1 MHGSCHTEER
11 QMIRLNNVRTGVSR
25 RRRRAVS
32 AGVVALALV
41 AAGCGGDDD
50 STGTGTTGAAATT
63 EGAGTAT
70 TEASAS
76 PETSASVGS
85 SETTAPAST
94 ESAETPSA
102 CRAESLVFAVSAA
115 SPTLDPATLNQAA
128 STFIQPAY
136 EPLIRRSPSGDYVP
150 GLAVEW
156 GYVGEGNTEFAI
168 TLRDGVTFSDG
179 AGLTAEGVKAHFEY
193 MQTSPVNGQLLAG
206 ATFEVNGPLDLTM
219 KLATPNP
226 LLEELLSQ
234 DWVIGMVISPDALAA
249 PEQLATSTAGAGQ
262 YVLDTGASLSGD
274 TYVYRAN
281 PNYYDP
287 AQVHFDTLTVR
298 VITNPNSILN
308 ALQSGEVDAA
318 LGDFTT
324 AEGARSAGL
333 LVEAQPTVWQGLGL
347 LDRGGTLSAP
357 LGDQRVRQAINYAID
372 REAIT
377 EALYAGDGIASSE
390 VALPGSEDFNEETAD
405 MYPYDPDKA
414 RALLAEA
421 GYPDGFT
428 LPTISTGFANIGL
441 AGQAIAAQLAEV
453 GITLELDEREING
466 YVGGVFGAEAPA
478 AVLGLGSP
486 PVYIGATVALMPTS
500 PFNPF
505 KTEDAELMD
514 LYQQAAAAGPDERPA
529 IDQQIVA
536 RVQELAWFA
545 PVTFTPVY
553 VYGAPELGGIEMNE
567 RNRLQNPVEIFSTE
581 C

>member
-1 MHGSCHTEER
+1 MHGRLTPRER
-11 QMIRLNNVRTGVSR
+11 QMIRLNNVRAGVGR
-25 RRRRAVS
+25 RRRRVVS

-41 AAGCGGDDD
+41 ASACGGDDD
-50 STGTGTTGAAATT
+50 STSATGAGATT
-63 EGAGTAT
+63 EDATAT
-70 TEASAS
+70 TAGSATSEA
-76 PETSASVGS
+76 TGDTGS
-85 SETTAPAST
+85 SETTTPSST
-94 ESAETPSA
+94 EGGTVSA
-102 CRAESLVFAVSAA
+102 CRSDSLVFAVSAA
-115 SPTLDPATLNQAA
+115 STTLDPATLNQAA

-136 EPLIRRSPSGDYVP
+136 EPLIRRNPAGDYVP

-156 GYVGEGNTEFAI
+156 GYVGDGNTEFAL
-168 TLRDGVTFSDG
+168 TLREGVTFSDG
-179 AGLTAEGVKAHFEY
+179 AELTAEGVKAHFEY
-193 MQTSPVNGQLLAG
+193 MQASPVNGQLLTG
-206 ATFEVNGPLDLTM
+206 ATFEVTGPLELTM
-219 KLATPNP
+219 KLASPNP

-234 DWVIGMVISPDALAA
+234 DWVIGMVISPTALAA

-262 YVLDTGASLSGD
+262 YVLDTDATLSGD

-281 PNYYDP
+281 PNYHDP
-287 AQVHFDTLTVR
+287 SQVHFDTLTVR

-333 LVEAQPTVWQGLGL
+333 QVVAQPTVWQGLGL

-377 EALYAGDGIASSE
+377 EALYAGDGVASSQ
-390 VALPGSEDFNEETAD
+390 VALPGSEDYNEETAD
-405 MYPYDPDKA
+405 MYAYDPDKA
-414 RALLAEA
+414 RELLAEA
-421 GYPDGFT
+421 GYPDGFA
-428 LPTISTGFANIGL
+428 LPTISTSFANIGL

-514 LYQQAAAAGPDERPA
+514 LYQQAAAAAPEDRVA
-529 IDQQIVA
+529 LSQQIVA

-553 VYGAPELGGIEMNE
+553 VFGAPELGGIEVNE

>member
-1 MHGSCHTEER
+1 MK
-11 QMIRLNNVRTGVSR
+11 RLNNVRAGVGR
-25 RRRRAVS
+25 RRRVVS
-32 AGVVALALV
+32 AGVVVALALV
-41 AAGCGGDDD
+41 ASACGGDDD
-50 STGTGTTGAAATT
+50 SSSTTGAVATT
-63 EGAGTAT
+63 EGAAAVTTDGAPDATTAGSAT
-70 TEASAS
+70 TESSDGSAASD
-76 PETSASVGS
+76 
-85 SETTAPAST
+85 TTAPSST
-94 ESAETPSA
+94 EADSPSA

-115 SPTLDPATLNQAA
+115 STTLDPATLNQAS

-136 EPLIRRSPSGDYVP
+136 EPLIRRNPAGDYVP

-156 GYVGEGNTEFAI
+156 GYVGEGNTEFAM
-168 TLRDGVTFSDG
+168 TLREGVTFSDG
-179 AGLTAEGVKAHFEY
+179 SELTAEGVKAHFEY
-193 MQTSPVNGQLLAG
+193 MQTSPVNGQLLTG
-206 ATFEVNGPLDLTM
+206 ATFEVTGPLDLTIE
-219 KLATPNP
+219 LASPNP
-226 LLEELLSQ
+226 LLEELLTQ
-234 DWVIGMVISPDALAA
+234 DWVIGMVISPTALAA

-262 YVLDTGASLSGD
+262 YVLDTDATLSGD

-287 AQVHFDTLTVR
+287 SQIHFDTMTVR

-333 LVEAQPTVWQGLGL
+333 QVVAQPTVWQGLGL
-347 LDRGGTLSAP
+347 LDRAGTLSAP

-377 EALYAGDGIASSE
+377 DALYAGDGIASSE
-390 VALPGSEDFNEETAD
+390 IALPGSEDFNEETAD

-428 LPTISTGFANIGL
+428 LKAISTGFANIGL

-466 YVGGVFGAEAPA
+466 YVTGVFGAEAPA

-486 PVYIGATVALMPTS
+486 PLFISATVALMPTS

-514 LYQQAAAAGPDERPA
+514 LYQQAAAAAPDERAA

-545 PVTFTPVY
+545 PVTYTPVY